1 MKPYIVLIAILISFV
16 QGMKADGVDW
26 PKIMPRTPDV
36 SALEKYGTYPVGY
49 QTGTVNI
56 SVPFFN
62 VPIGHNMSLPVG
74 ITYHSSGIKVA
85 EQPSRVGLGWALQA
99 GGCIS
104 REVRGLKD
112 ETPISGHYNFINAHI
127 GHKFQREVYP
137 DTHAALL
144 DSIDRGIVDSEP
156 DLFHVSL
163 PTCNFSFFYGS
174 DGNFHCI
181 PFSNVRI
188 SQTALANNQGLGNWV
203 IIDEQGIRYY
213 FGQYDGQSAI
223 EYSAHSQN
231 RIVTAWKLMSIV
243 SPEGKL
249 LAEFSYGSCDY
260 FKSNS
265 YHCHRFSDTQ
275 VSEICGEWNG
285 SEELFGQSDYT
296 SSYSFD
302 GYDLTSICIP
312 GCGCVTFHSRTP
324 RLEGTSVIDKI
335 VFSDSISGRT
345 YGYSLSYDNTKRC
358 FLNSIDKFDS
368 DNHVELF
375 RQFSYFPGFPIG
387 TDDRGQDYWGYY
399 NGAQNAYLYPIS
411 SYFDHRNA
419 IPHSDRYPNEHAFCG
434 SLKDIIYPTGGKT
447 TFTYSNNDIFVPN
460 YRDTIYS
467 IQAATQSIN
476 ANTRSYEGDDFTQAI
491 EEMVSFDIEFEVYSA
506 IETISFQ
513 LVDAE
518 GYAVCDYT
526 DVSLIPLST
535 RVGTSRKYTYHTTM
549 VLRPGTYHWI
559 VSHESKMVGTAPFCP
574 TTIQTQYY
582 AIVANTRETVD
593 TKRVGGIRIQ
603 QVSNYDSDG
612 SLIER
617 RDYSYI
623 KANGESSGHGG
634 PEPFFVRRY
643 IEQYL
648 PIGESAGA
656 SINDHLFVGV
666 EEVGEENLCRYS
678 GSAVLYSD
686 VTEEVTADGTT
697 LRTTYH
703 YGNRSY
709 GYPSVRSNTFHNEA
723 SPFPFDE
730 NNYQEGILLSKT
742 VYEQTDNG
750 FQRRLKEE
758 YLHSIQENSPQV
770 FVQTGL
776 ALQNM
781 VGGHQDSRMSPWD
794 YYYCGTYQL
803 TSAKVLST
811 GTTTTEY
818 VGQDSIVV
826 NSRSFYGNP
835 DYTLPTRTETYVT
848 PTEKTTTD
856 YSYCF
861 DAPNNNVM
869 RQMVTKNIIASPIEV
884 ENTYKG
890 QSQTVKTEYGYFNNE
905 IIEPT
910 RTMAICLGDTTMI
923 EYLQYDK
930 YGNPLHIRMNGV
942 VDKFYLWAYGGKLPV
957 AEIIGGQYSFSTINS
972 AVRSISGMDIRELSN
987 YNISTNGRVIQT
999 LTNGYLQNAFPKAN
1013 VTTLTYDN
1021 INGTASV
1028 TNTNGVT
1035 TLYEYDAFSRLS
1047 AVLLPIIRNGGN
1059 IEHVLKESYQY
1070 HYRTQP

>member
-112 ETPISGHYNFINAHI
+112 ETPINGHYNFINSHN
-127 GHKFQREVYP
+127 GHAFPRNVYP
-137 DTHAALL
+137 DTHSALL

-163 PTCNFSFFYGS
+163 PTSNFSFFYGN
-174 DGNFHCI
+174 DGEFHCI

-188 SQTALANNQGLGNWV
+188 SQTALTNNLGSGNWV
-203 IIDEQGIRYY
+203 ITDERGIRYY
-213 FGQYDGQSAI
+213 FGQYEGQNAI
-223 EYSAHSQN
+223 EYSENSGNGHRVATS
-231 RIVTAWKLMSIV
+231 WKLMSIV
-243 SPEGKL
+243 SPEGRL
-249 LAEFSYGSCDY
+249 LAKFSYTPCDY

-265 YHCHRFSDTQ
+265 YHCYRFPDVH
-275 VSEICGEWNG
+275 VSGICRDWSG
-285 SEELFGQSDYT
+285 SEDLFGQSDYT

-302 GYDLTSICIP
+302 GYDLASMSIPCM
-312 GCGCVTFHSRTP
+312 GHVTFHSRSP
-324 RLEGTSVIDKI
+324 RLEGTSVIDQI
-335 VFSDSISGRT
+335 AFSDSISGRT
-345 YGYSLSYDNTKRC
+345 YGYRLSYDNTKRC
-358 FLNSIDKFDS
+358 FLNSIDKYDS

-375 RQFSYFPGFPIG
+375 RQFSYFPGLPIG
-387 TDDRGQDYWGYY
+387 ADDRGQDYWGYY
-399 NGAQNAYLYPIS
+399 NGAQNAFLYPVS

-419 IPHSDRYPNEHAFCG
+419 IPHSDRYPNDHAFCG
-434 SLKDIIYPTGGKT
+434 SLKEILYPTGGKT
-447 TFTYSNNDIFVPN
+447 TFTYSNNDIYIPN

-467 IQAATQSIN
+467 VQAATQSII
-476 ANTRSYEGDDFTQAI
+476 ANTRHYEGNSFTQAI
-491 EEMVSFDIEFEVYSA
+491 EEAVSVAINFEVYPD
-506 IETISFQ
+506 IESIRFQ
-513 LVDAE
+513 LVDSE
-518 GYAVCDYT
+518 GTAMFDYT
-526 DVSLIPLST
+526 DASLAPLST
-535 RVGTSRKYTYHTTM
+535 RTGAAYSYRSTM
-549 VLRPGTYHWI
+549 VLRPGTYHWV
-559 VSHESKMVGTAPFCP
+559 VSHESKTVRPGPFHSA
-574 TTIQTQYY
+574 TIYTRYY
-582 AIVANTRETVD
+582 NIVANTSETVN
-593 TKRVGGIRIQ
+593 TKRVGGIRIK

-612 SLIER
+612 TLVEQ
-617 RDYSYI
+617 RDYSYTQ
-623 KANGESSGHGG
+623 ADGESSGHGG

-643 IEQYL
+643 IERYL
-648 PIGESAGA
+648 PIGSTSGAG
-656 SINDHLFVGV
+656 INDNLFVGV
-666 EEVGEENLCRYS
+666 EEVGEENLCRYT

-686 VTEEVTADGTT
+686 VTEDVTADGTT

-709 GYPSVRSNTFHNEA
+709 GYPHVLSNTFHNEA

-742 VYEQTDNG
+742 VFEQTDNG

-758 YLHSIQENSPQV
+758 YLHTILENSSEA
-770 FVQTGL
+770 FVQTGV
-776 ALQNM
+776 AFQNM
-781 VGGHQDSRMSPWD
+781 VGGYQDSRMTPWD

-811 GTTTTEY
+811 GTTTTQY
-818 VGQDSIVV
+818 AGQDSIVV
-826 NSRSFYGNP
+826 YNQSFYDNP
-835 DYTLPTRTETYVT
+835 DYTFPSRTETFVT
-848 PTEKTTTD
+848 PLEKSISN
-856 YSYCF
+856 YRYCF
-861 DAPNNNVM
+861 DAPEDNVM
-869 RQMVTKNIIASPIEV
+869 SQMVMNNIIASPIEV
-884 ENTYKG
+884 ENTYKN
-890 QSQTVKTEYGYFNNE
+890 QSQTVKTEYGNFNNN
-905 IIEPT
+905 IIEPS
-910 RTMAICLGDTTMI
+910 RSIAICLGDTTMI
-923 EYLQYDK
+923 EYLEYDN